1 MTMTPQDLIKETEH
15 LFSLPDVAL
24 RVNQLI
30 DEPSTRP
37 ADLAEVILYDP
48 ALSARLLRLVNS
60 AYYARPCPIETVTQA
75 ISLIGFRPLR
85 DLILATFAV
94 EMFRGLPPEKVN
106 MERFWFHGVATGI
119 AARELSKRR
128 GVREGERL
136 FLGGLLHSIG
146 KLVFFSYCAD
156 DYAEVLRLID
166 DERLSVIEAEERVF
180 GFNFADLGAE
190 LLRAWRF
197 PESIWK
203 AVAYQLDPD
212 QASDYR
218 LEALIVQGAEQV
230 GGIVQSTAIDG
241 GEALA
246 TSASDY
252 LKGLAERLGLPAD
265 ALDELPGDISLQ
277 VVEVFEILVPGAS
290 VVY

>member
-1 MTMTPQDLIKETEH
+1 MTPESLIKETEH

-37 ADLAEVILYDP
+37 ADLAEVILYD
-48 ALSARLLRLVNS
+48 AGLSARLLRLVNS
-60 AYYARPCPIETVTQA
+60 AYYARPRPVETVTQA
-75 ISLIGFRPLR
+75 ISMIGFRPLR

-94 EMFRGLPPEKVN
+94 ELFRGLPPERVN

-119 AARELSKRR
+119 AARELAKRCGLR
-128 GVREGERL
+128 DGERL
-136 FLGGLLHSIG
+136 FLAGLLHSIG
-146 KLVFFSYCAD
+146 KLVFFSQCGD
-156 DYAEVLRLID
+156 DYAEVLRLV
-166 DERLSVIEAEERVF
+166 DEEGVDVIVAEERVF
-180 GFNFADLGAE
+180 GFNFAALGSE
-190 LLRAWRF
+190 LLHSWRF

-203 AVAYQLDPD
+203 AVAFQLDPD
-212 QASDYR
+212 SAPDFR
-218 LEALIVQGAEQV
+218 LEAAIVQGAEQV

-252 LKGLAERLGLPAD
+252 LRALARRLALPED

>member
-1 MTMTPQDLIKETEH
+1 MTPEALIKETEH

-37 ADLAEVILYDP
+37 ADLAEVILYDA

-60 AYYARPCPIETVTQA
+60 AYYARPRAIETVTQA
-75 ISLIGFRPLR
+75 ISMIGFRPLR
-85 DLILATFAV
+85 DLVIATFAV
-94 EMFRGLPPEKVN
+94 ERFRGLPPERVN
-106 MERFWFHGVATGI
+106 MERFWFHGVATGL
-119 AARELSKRR
+119 AARELAKRR

-136 FLGGLLHSIG
+136 FLAGLLHSIG
-146 KLVFFSYCAD
+146 KLVFFSQCAE
-156 DYAEVLRLID
+156 DYTEVLRLV
-166 DERLSVIEAEERVF
+166 DEDRQPVVAAEEKVF
-180 GFNFADLGAE
+180 GFNYAELGAE
-190 LLRAWRF
+190 LLRTWRF

-203 AVAYQLDPD
+203 AVAYQLNPD
-212 QASDYR
+212 AAPDFK
-218 LEALIVQGAEQV
+218 LEAAIVQGAEQV
-230 GGIVQSTAIDG
+230 AGIVQSTAIDG

-252 LKGLAERLGLPAD
+252 LSALAERLALSSD
-265 ALDELPGDISLQ
+265 ALSELPGDISLQ